1 MVSSTSVTPGGKPA
15 WPVRQRPVRDGLL
28 AAAFIFISACIP
40 LLYLWRESNAALDA
54 EMKIALRETAESA
67 ALLIDG
73 DIHHSFTAPD
83 QETEAPY
90 QSEVARMRRFISKN
104 PRLVGM
110 VTYVMI
116 ADRVCSVLDVSQ
128 PGKANG
134 EGKDDHSNIM
144 KPLDRTAPELLI
156 AFRDGVS
163 IVGNVPYQR
172 VGDPVLDGYAPIRDR
187 RGEVVGVMGVEVRVG
202 EVLTRMMSI
211 RRATLIGAGLAW
223 LIAAGMGLGV
233 WKLGRHTQAAQ
244 YHVWKALEERNL
256 AESRYHQLFDQTPI
270 GVFYYGPDMRITHC
284 NRRFCEI
291 IGSPDSVLIGLDMN
305 RLRDTR
311 LLPSVRIALQ
321 GEDGVYFGPY
331 QTTTSNRDLWVEV
344 LSGPVRDP
352 NGTVIGGIATVEDIT
367 ARHRTEAMSET
378 EKELLAMI
386 TRNQPLSEILTRL
399 VLEMES
405 LMPGSL
411 CSILYLD
418 EEGKH
423 LLRGVAPHLPE
434 EYVKLTDRAPVAP
447 RTGSCGT
454 AAYENRM
461 VISSDIQTD
470 PLWESYRDLA
480 ARFDLRAC
488 WSKPIH
494 SSHGGVLGTF
504 AIYHHDVYVPAD
516 SEIKLLERAGYVAGI
531 AIERSRHGEELS
543 RERNLLRTLIENL
556 SDVIFIKDRRHQYLA
571 ANAAAARFLGVN
583 NEGALLGK
591 TDYDLFPQ
599 ATASISHRIEDRVL
613 AGSPDINQESTIIN
627 DAGETTIL
635 SFSRMPLKNEHG
647 EMIGLVVI
655 GRNVTDQHHVE
666 EERIKTQKLESLGLL
681 AGGIAHDFN
690 NILTSV
696 LGNVSMFKQSP
707 DGISAENVEL
717 VTEAEQAIFRAR
729 ELTQQLLTF
738 AKGGLP
744 VKRPAN
750 IGQVVAEAAR
760 FTVRG
765 SASRLELNVAENV
778 WAANI
783 DSGQISQVVQNL
795 VLNADQAMPHGG
807 TVEVKVANI
816 ELKPGNRSMLP
827 HGFYVAISVL
837 DHGVGI
843 PERNRNKIFDPYFTT
858 KPSGNGLGL
867 TTSFSIIKKHGGN
880 ITVHSTVGKGSEFTF
895 LLPAMPGHKLI
906 EAETSD
912 TPSNSQHARIL
923 IMDDEEAIL
932 KISSRILERSGFQV
946 RVSHHGDEAVMLY
959 KDAFEHGTPF
969 DLVILDLTIPGGMG
983 GRETFERLKQIDP
996 MVKAIVSSGYSM
1008 DEIMARHEMFGFIGI
1023 VTKPYHRD
1031 DLIKAINHA
1040 LKQTV

>member
-1 MVSSTSVTPGGKPA
+1 MESSASITPGGKPA
-15 WPVRQRPVRDGLL
+15 WPARQRPVRDGLL
-28 AAAFIFISACIP
+28 TAAVIFISACIP
-40 LLYLWRESNAALDA
+40 LIYLWHESDAALDA
-54 EMKIALRETAESA
+54 EMKTSLREAVESS

-73 DIHHSFTAPD
+73 DVHSTFTLPE
-83 QETEAPY
+83 QEFEAPY
-90 QSEVARMRRFISKN
+90 QSNIARMRRFMNKN
-104 PRLVGM
+104 PRLVSM

-116 ADRVCSVLDVSQ
+116 EDQVYNVLDVNK
-128 PGKANG
+128 PGDANVKG
-134 EGKDDHSNIM
+134 SDDLRSIM
-144 KPLDRTAPELLI
+144 EPLDHAEPELMA
-156 AFRDGVS
+156 AFQDGES
-163 IVGNVPYQR
+163 MVGDVPYT
-172 VGDPVLDGYAPIRDR
+172 GETGLLLDAYAPFLNR
-187 RGEVVGVMGVEVRVG
+187 RGELAGVMGVEIRVDDTLAR
-202 EVLTRMMSI
+202 VISL
-211 RRATLIGAGLAW
+211 RRAALIGAGLAL
-223 LIAAGMGLGV
+223 LISVGMGFGV
-233 WKLGRHTQAAQ
+233 WNLGSHAQAAQ
-244 YHVWKALEERNL
+244 QQAWTALNERNL
-256 AESRYHQLFDQTPI
+256 AETRYHQLFDQAPI
-270 GVFYYGPDMRITHC
+270 GVFYFGQDMRITHC
-284 NRRFCEI
+284 NRCFCEI
-291 IGSPDSVLIGLDMN
+291 IGSPEALLVGLDMN
-305 RLRDTR
+305 QLRDTR
-311 LLPSVRIALQ
+311 LLPAVKSALQ
-321 GEDGVYFGPY
+321 GEDGSYFGPY
-331 QTTTSNRDLWVEV
+331 RTTTSNRDLWVEL

-352 NGTVIGGIATVEDIT
+352 SGAVIGGIATVEDIT
-367 ARHRTEAMSET
+367 MRHRTEVMSDM

-386 TRNQPLSEILTRL
+386 TRNEPLSEILTRL
-399 VLEMES
+399 VLEMET
-405 LMPGSL
+405 LMPSSL

-434 EYVKLTDRAPVAP
+434 EYVALIDRAPVAP
-447 RTGSCGT
+447 LTGSCGT

-470 PLWESYRDLA
+470 PLWESYRELA
-480 ARFDLRAC
+480 ARFNLRAC

-494 SSHGGVLGTF
+494 SSHGGILGTF
-504 AIYHHDVYVPAD
+504 AIYHQDVFVPSD
-516 SEIKLLERAGYVAGI
+516 SEVKLLERAGYIAGI

-571 ANAAAARFLGVN
+571 ANAAAARFLGVS

-599 ATASISHRIEDRVL
+599 ATASISHRIEERVL

-635 SFSRMPLKNEHG
+635 SFSRMPLKNAHG

-696 LGNVSMFKQSP
+696 LGNVSMIKHSP
-707 DGISAENVEL
+707 DGVSPDNTEL
-717 VTEAEQAIFRAR
+717 ITEAEQAIFRAR

-750 IGQVVAEAAR
+750 IGQVVSDAAR
-760 FTVRG
+760 FAVRG
-765 SASRLELNVAENV
+765 SASRLEMTVATDGWV
-778 WAANI
+778 ANI

-807 TVEVKVANI
+807 TINI
-816 ELKPGNRSMLP
+816 SIQNLELKQGNRMALP
-827 HGFYVAISVL
+827 PGFYVSIAVR

-843 PERNRNKIFDPYFTT
+843 PERNRNKIFDPYFST
-858 KPSGNGLGL
+858 KPAGNGLGL

-895 LLPAMPGHKLI
+895 LLPALPEHKLV
-906 EAETSD
+906 ETETD
-912 TPSNSQHARIL
+912 GPPSSTQHARIL

-946 RVSHHGDEAVMLY
+946 RVSHHGEEAIMLY

-983 GRETFERLKQIDP
+983 GKETFEHLREIDP
-996 MVKAIVSSGYSM
+996 TVKAIVSSGYSM

-1031 DLIKAINHA
+1031 DLINVINHA
-1040 LKQTV
+1040 LKQTA

>member
-1 MVSSTSVTPGGKPA
+1 MVSSTLITPGGKPA

-28 AAAFIFISACIP
+28 AAAFIFVSACIP
-40 LLYLWRESNAALDA
+40 LLFLWRESNAALEA
-54 EMKIALRETAESA
+54 EMKIALRETAESS

-73 DIHHSFTAPD
+73 DLHRSFTTPE
-83 QETEAPY
+83 QENEAPY
-90 QSEVARMRRFISKN
+90 QSEIARMRRFISKN
-104 PRLVGM
+104 PRLVSL

-116 ADRVCSVLDVSQ
+116 DEQVYNVLDARV
-128 PGKANG
+128 PGDANG
-134 EGKDDHSNIM
+134 DGVDEHRYIM
-144 KPLDRTAPELLI
+144 KSPDHTTPELLS
-156 AFRDGVS
+156 ALQNEVS
-163 IVGNVPYQR
+163 VVGDIPYQR
-172 VGDPVLDGYAPIRDR
+172 SGDLLLEGYAPIRDR
-187 RGEVVGVMGVEVRVG
+187 RGEVVGVMGVEMKVG
-202 EVLTRMMSI
+202 EVLTRMTSI
-211 RRATLIGAGLAW
+211 RRAVVIGAGLAL
-223 LIAAGMGLGV
+223 LIAAGIGLGL
-233 WKLGRHTQAAQ
+233 WSLGRHTQAAQ
-244 YHVWKALEERNL
+244 QDVWKALNERNL
-256 AESRYHQLFDQTPI
+256 AESRYHQLFDQNPI
-270 GVFYYGPDMRITHC
+270 GVFYYGQDMRITHC
-284 NRRFCEI
+284 NRCFCEI
-291 IGSPDSVLIGLDMN
+291 VGSAESVLIGLDMN
-305 RLRDTR
+305 ELRDSR
-311 LLPSVRIALQ
+311 LLPGLKKALQ
-321 GEDGVYFGPY
+321 GESGVYFGPY
-331 QTTTSNRDLWVEV
+331 RTTTSNRDLWVEV
-344 LSGPVRDP
+344 LSGPVRDL
-352 NGTVIGGIATVEDIT
+352 NGTVIGGIGTVEDIT
-367 ARHRTEAMSET
+367 ARHHTEVMSET

-386 TRNQPLSEILTRL
+386 TRNQPLNEILTRL
-399 VLEMES
+399 VLEMET

-411 CSILYLD
+411 CSILYMD

-423 LLRGVAPHLPE
+423 LLRGVAPNLPE
-434 EYVKLTDRAPVAP
+434 DYVALIDRAPVAP

-454 AAYENRM
+454 AAYEDRM
-461 VISSDIQTD
+461 VISSDILTD
-470 PLWESYRDLA
+470 PLWESYRELA
-480 ARFDLRAC
+480 TRFDLRAC

-494 SSHGGVLGTF
+494 SSHGGILGTF
-504 AIYHHDVYVPAD
+504 AIYHRDVYVPSNA
-516 SEIKLLERAGYVAGI
+516 EIKLLERAGYVAGI

-571 ANAAAARFLGVN
+571 ANAAAARFLGVS
-583 NEGALLGK
+583 NESALLGK

-599 ATASISHRIEDRVL
+599 ATASISHRIEERVL

-635 SFSRMPLKNEHG
+635 SFSRMPLKNENG

-696 LGNVSMFKQSP
+696 LGNISMIKQSSDGVSP
-707 DGISAENVEL
+707 DNVEL

-750 IGQVVAEAAR
+750 IGQVVSDAAR
-760 FTVRG
+760 FAVRG
-765 SASRLELNVAENV
+765 SASRLELSIAADA

-807 TVEVKVANI
+807 TINVSVKNV
-816 ELKPGNRSMLP
+816 ELKQGNRSSLSS
-827 HGFYVAISVL
+827 GYYVAVSVR

-880 ITVHSTVGKGSEFTF
+880 ITVFSAVGKGSEFTF

-906 EAETSD
+906 EAEAGDS
-912 TPSNSQHARIL
+912 PSNSQHARIL

-946 RVSHHGDEAVMLY
+946 RVSHHGEEAVMLY

-983 GRETFERLKQIDP
+983 GKETFEQLREIDP
-996 MVKAIVSSGYSM
+996 SVKAIVSSGYSM

-1031 DLIKAINHA
+1031 DLINAINHA